1 MGPGLA
7 LAGLWSALACA
18 ATPPTGVGALPP
30 ATIPSEMAPA
40 ASPRPD
46 NNVIIEEIDETT
58 VGDLNGTRVPMGNMT
73 HGPYTLPDGTEK
85 TGLICSIVIGPGP
98 GVFVGLGSEVT
109 VDGTRW
115 RVVGIEKDGDELGSV
130 SLKMLR

>member
-7 LAGLWSALACA
+7 LAGLWSALACV
-18 ATPPTGVGALPP
+18 ATPPTGVGALPS

-40 ASPRPD
+40 DSPCTG

-73 HGPYTLPDGTEK
+73 SVPTRCAMAPRK
-85 TGLICSIVIGPGP
+85 TGLICSIVIGQGP
-98 GVFVGLGSEVT
+98 GVFVGLGEVT

-115 RVVGIEKDGDELGSV
+115 RVVGIEKDGDELGGV
-130 SLKMLR
+130 SLQMLR